1 MRTGHKKAVVRTG
14 PRLGSG
20 SAAVPP
26 DRQLVVGVDLPFRG
40 ALSVQ
45 IMAMRLLVANGK
57 DGGWRLHPALVAGGV
72 YGRQLDRVKKR
83 PG

>member
-1 MRTGHKKAVVRTG
+1 MPWSGSG

-26 DRQLVVGVDLPFRG
+26 DRQLVAGVDLPFRG

-45 IMAMRLLVANGK
+45 VMAMRLLVANGK
-57 DGGWRLHPALVAGGV
+57 GGGWRLHPALVAGGV
-72 YGRQLDRVKKR
+72 YGRGSGGVKKR
-83 PG
+83 AG